1 MGFRSQCYIRRYML
15 ICCLKPMV
23 EMVKTLK
30 FHKTSHKYAYVGCV
44 DACHVEETVMV
55 TEKIKKKKT
64 SLLDI

>member
-1 MGFRSQCYIRRYML
+1 
-15 ICCLKPMV
+15 MV